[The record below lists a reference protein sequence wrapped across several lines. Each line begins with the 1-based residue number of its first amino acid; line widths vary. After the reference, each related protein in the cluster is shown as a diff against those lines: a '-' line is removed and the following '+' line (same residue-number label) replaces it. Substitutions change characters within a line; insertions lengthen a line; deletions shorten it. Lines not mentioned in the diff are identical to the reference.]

1 MRIVENLAK
10 EYYGESGG
18 IGGGSGV
25 SLGFLCVKIRLVDFT
40 IWGTPARSSKISK
53 PRASS
58 ANTPA
63 IGAATPKRPRIP
75 TIPNSCT
82 PMPAGVIGM
91 KARAVTSGW
100 IKKKAIHHVHVNCE
114 IPNA

>member
-1 MRIVENLAK
+1 M
-10 EYYGESGG
+10 GG
-18 IGGGSGV
+18 PVGV
-25 SLGFLCVKIRLVDFT
+25 GCKFSSGFLWEKIRLVDFA

-53 PRASS
+53 PRASK

-63 IGAATPKRPRIP
+63 MGAATPRRPRIP

-91 KARAVTSGW
+91 KASAVTNGW
-100 IKKKAIHHVHVNCE
+100 IKKKASHHVQVNCE
-114 IPNA
+114 IPKA